1 LVILSNESQ
10 NITIEHYGISPWE
23 INVITSLL
31 QKKFY
36 TNDEEIERDYD
47 SKYVSMI
54 NMPIPYSFNGEFFK
68 WFEYREWEKVKGIF
82 KEMKRRRGDGKAI
95 KINLSFAGEPLI
107 RFIVNADKGQWFR
120 TSVEKIDFVLELL
133 QYHLDPKKLPENVT
147 EVVYNFDIDAVRW
160 KINTVISNGKKFV
173 NSGDSWKIIT

>member
-1 LVILSNESQ
+1 MSNESQ
-10 NITIEHYGISPWE
+10 TVIIKHYGVSPWE

-36 TNDEEIERDYD
+36 TNDIEVERDYE

-54 NMPIPYSFNGEFFK
+54 DMPIPYSFNEEFFK
-68 WFEYREWEKVKGIF
+68 WFEYKEWERVKGIF

-95 KINLSFAGEPLI
+95 KINLSFAGDPLI
-107 RFIVNADKGQWFR
+107 RFIVDSDEGQWFR

-133 QYHLDPKKLPENVT
+133 QYHLDPKKLPENVR
-147 EVVYNFDIDAVRW
+147 EVIYNFDINAVKWRMTTVVSDGKEFLNSEDGW
-160 KINTVISNGKKFV
+160 KL
-173 NSGDSWKIIT
+173 IT

>member
-1 LVILSNESQ
+1 MSNESQ
-10 NITIEHYGISPWE
+10 TVIIKHYGVSPWE

-36 TNDEEIERDYD
+36 TNDIEVERDYE

-54 NMPIPYSFNGEFFK
+54 DMPIPYSFNEEFFK
-68 WFEYREWEKVKGIF
+68 WFEY
-82 KEMKRRRGDGKAI
+82 KELKRRRGDGKAI
-95 KINLSFAGEPLI
+95 KINLSFAGDPLI
-107 RFIVNADKGQWFR
+107 RFIVDSDEGQWFR

-147 EVVYNFDIDAVRW
+147 EVIYNFDINAVKWRMTTVVSDGKEFLNSEDGW
-160 KINTVISNGKKFV
+160 KL
-173 NSGDSWKIIT
+173 IT